1 MILLTLLLQSQFT
14 LPIPVENGPTVVVT
28 ADSLTQTKKAL
39 DDCLAH
45 RCPPKEDIAR
55 SLAYAEMQFLTGN
68 YQGSYRTL
76 LSSRGRNGRYDSML
90 PKEVAD
96 LDRASDGAVRTD
108 SLLVGDLFLRLGIAR
123 TAEVFA
129 EWTPHGTLW
138 TRVPGRPVARTTGM
152 GDVTVGTKINLAHP
166 DGSGLSLAVA
176 PFAGLPVGDR
186 DFGAGEWNYG
196 VQVPASY
203 ALSGTLSLQLTTEF
217 DMAADRDG
225 RGRHP
230 AYSMVGGVGAA
241 IAHGL
246 SATVELG
253 MGRDHD
259 PEDTTVQTVAAASVG
274 YMPSPRLQLDAGTV
288 LGLGGPA
295 SDLRLYV
302 GISRLF

>member
-1 MILLTLLLQSQFT
+1 MYRH
-14 LPIPVENGPTVVVT
+14 
-28 ADSLTQTKKAL
+28 
-39 DDCLAH
+39 C
-45 RCPPKEDIAR
+45 R
-55 SLAYAEMQFLTGN
+55 SLRVAASALALSVAMPAMAPAATRDGAGERGYCPARPGLGTTPCTIAPGRVSAEVA
-68 YQGSYRTL
+68 
-76 LSSRGRNGRYDSML
+76 
-90 PKEVAD
+90 VAD

-138 TRVPGRPVARTTGM
+138 TRVPGRSVARTTGM

-253 MGRDHD
+253 AGRDHD